1 MVTAVRF
8 HGSRPAMALAPLA
21 CILFTLLYA
30 IAASQDPEYT
40 FLENYLSDLGVGP
53 GAWAFNSALLASG
66 AMLSLFAVFGLSAA
80 LPTEPI
86 SRTGGALLA
95 LAGVFL
101 VNVGIFT
108 EDAGDIHLILS
119 YAFFISAFFSLG
131 VLTIAMYR
139 DRCLGSVPLY
149 VTGGLFLS
157 GLIMILALGVNPFTE
172 TLAVLMVMGWGI
184 VAPVSILAKFDG

>member
-1 MVTAVRF
+1 M
-8 HGSRPAMALAPLA
+8 APLA
-21 CILFTLLYA
+21 CILFMLLYA

-53 GAWAFNSALLASG
+53 GAWAFNSALVISG

-80 LPTEPI
+80 LPAGSV
-86 SRTGGALLA
+86 SRAGGALLA

-108 EDAGDIHLILS
+108 EDAGDTHLVLS
-119 YAFFISAFFSLG
+119 YAFFITVFASFG
-131 VLTIAMYR
+131 VLTLAMHR
-139 DRCLGSVPLY
+139 DRRLGPVPLY

-157 GLIMILALGVNPFTE
+157 GLVIILLFGADPFTE
-172 TLAVLMVMGWGI
+172 TLAVLMVMGWG
-184 VAPVSILAKFDG
+184 VVVPGAILMESGG

>member
-1 MVTAVRF
+1 MAVRF
-8 HGSRPAMALAPLA
+8 HGSRPAVVLAPLA
-21 CILFTLLYA
+21 CTLFMLLYV

-53 GAWAFNSALLASG
+53 GAWAFNSALMISG

-80 LPTEPI
+80 LPAETV

-101 VNVGIFT
+101 ANVGLFT
-108 EDAGDIHLILS
+108 EDAGDTHLFLS
-119 YAFFISAFFSLG
+119 YAFFITTFISFG
-131 VLTIAMYR
+131 VLTLAMHR
-139 DRCLGSVPLY
+139 DRRLGPVPLY

-157 GLIMILALGVNPFTE
+157 GLVMILALGADPFTE
-172 TLAVLMVMGWGI
+172 TVSVLMIMAWGI
-184 VAPVSILAKFDG
+184 VVPGVILTKSGG